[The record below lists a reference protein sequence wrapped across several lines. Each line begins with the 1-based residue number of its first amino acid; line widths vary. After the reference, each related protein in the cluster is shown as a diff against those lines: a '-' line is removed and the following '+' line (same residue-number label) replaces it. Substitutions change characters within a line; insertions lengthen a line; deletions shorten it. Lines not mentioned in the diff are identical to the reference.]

1 MSFEQPGRARRAALR
16 PCGGIGVFQKPATIL
31 MLAVMCLFMAA
42 PAQAAE
48 NTGGIPRVEKLDDTS
63 VKKLRQLAE
72 PTAQHQMLSSLAGT
86 WNYIAAFKP
95 SEDADPQTS
104 AGAMTNEMVVG
115 GRFLSSKTSLI
126 LNVGEQNIPYEG
138 WGLLG
143 YDSANGVFTSVWA
156 DTMHSNVIEGAGKYN
171 EKQKTIEEK
180 GRFTLPLSGKEQAYR
195 AELQWEGDDAYRRTI
210 YITGASGREFKLV
223 DIEFKRRK

>member
-1 MSFEQPGRARRAALR
+1 MNADNRACKRRAPLPLRDRFRAL
-16 PCGGIGVFQKPATIL
+16 QNPAT
-31 MLAVMCLFMAA
+31 AVALTLLCFFIAA
-42 PAQAAE
+42 PARAAE

-63 VKKLRQLAE
+63 MKKLRQLVE

-86 WNYIAAFKP
+86 WNYTAAFKP

-156 DTMHSNVIEGAGKYN
+156 DTLHSNVIEGAGKYN